1 MQDFSL
7 LIIGSVVFTLGQFI
21 RSIRWQYLI
30 PTSYRPTKRNLL
42 WCITIGS
49 LMNLIL
55 PLKLGD
61 LIRIFLCRKFGK
73 CPTPYAVSSVL
84 LERLSDALV
93 FLLIFLLIEKF
104 QIRTLPVF
112 LIYSIGFILLSFLIP
127 FSRSARTIFYK
138 FSTLWNDRIKF
149 NLLEAAW
156 VNYIYFKLKLFIKPR
171 YLCLTFL
178 MWFLYISSYFI
189 FSIYLKVPIGSS
201 VLERFISII

>member
-171 YLCLTFL
+171 YLCL
-178 MWFLYISSYFI
+178 IS
-189 FSIYLKVPIGSS
+189 
-201 VLERFISII
+201 